1 MRRVSRGGRAAR
13 ALRGVAKVARR
24 FALVTACLLSL
35 FPFLWMVL
43 ISLKE
48 RIYTYDPS
56 KWIVPPTL
64 ESYVKVFQERNLGQY
79 LANSVI
85 VSALSCV
92 ASVSL
97 GSLTAYGLAR
107 YRFRSREAS
116 AFFLL
121 AIRMLP
127 AMGIVIP
134 LFVIATILKAT
145 DTHAALVVCY
155 LIFNVPFATWM
166 MRGFFEDIPKEVE
179 EAAKVDGCT
188 TLQTLRKVVVP
199 LAMPGLIA
207 TSIFCVINAW
217 NEFVYALFLTSFKAM
232 TTPTIVQVFLSVS
245 GIIWGEMSAVGTIA
259 TLPVLVFAMIVQK
272 NMIRGLSFGA
282 VKG

>member
-1 MRRVSRGGRAAR
+1 MKSAAGFPGK
-13 ALRGVAKVARR
+13 AMKKFLKLLRHAAIV
-24 FALVTACLLSL
+24 LSCLFSV
-35 FPFLWMVL
+35 FPFIWMIL
-43 ISLKE
+43 ISIKE

-56 KWIVPPTL
+56 KWFFPPTL
-64 ESYVKVFQERNLGQY
+64 ENYVKVFQERNLGLY
-79 LANSVI
+79 FKNSVI
-85 VSALSCV
+85 VAVFSCL
-92 ASVSL
+92 VSIAL
-97 GSLTAYGLAR
+97 GSLAAYGLAR
-107 YRFRSREAS
+107 YKFKHRDAS

-121 AIRMLP
+121 GIRMLP

-134 LFVIATILKAT
+134 LFIIATILKIT
-145 DTHAALVVCY
+145 DTHAILILCY
-155 LIFNVPFATWM
+155 MLFNVPFATWM
-166 MRGFFEDIPKEVE
+166 MRGFFEEIPREVE

-188 TLQTLRKVVVP
+188 TLQTLYKVVVP

-232 TTPTIVQVFLSVS
+232 TTPTIVQIFLSVN

-259 TLPVLVFAMIVQK
+259 TLPVLLFAMIVQK

>member
-1 MRRVSRGGRAAR
+1 MNLVRKGRGKKKRGKIGKIFRRAGIIIS
-13 ALRGVAKVARR
+13 
-24 FALVTACLLSL
+24 CLFSV
-35 FPFLWMVL
+35 FPFIWMIL

-56 KWIVPPTL
+56 KWLFPPTL
-64 ESYVKVFQERNLGQY
+64 ENYIKVFAERNLGLY
-79 LANSVI
+79 FWNSII
-85 VSALSCV
+85 VAAFSCV
-92 ASVSL
+92 VSVFL
-97 GSLTAYGLAR
+97 GSMAAYGLAR
-107 YRFRSREAS
+107 YKFRNRES
-116 AFFLL
+116 LAFSLL
-121 AIRMLP
+121 GIRMLP

-134 LFVIATILKAT
+134 LFVIGTMLRIT
-145 DTHAALVVCY
+145 DTHLILIICY
-155 LIFNVPFATWM
+155 MLFNVPFATWM
-166 MRGFFEDIPKEVE
+166 MRGFFEEIPKEVE

-188 TLQTLRKVVVP
+188 TFQTLVKVVVP
-199 LAMPGLIA
+199 LAMPGLVA

-232 TTPTIVQVFLSVS
+232 TTPTIVQVFLSVN

-259 TLPVLVFAMIVQK
+259 TLPVLIFAMIVQK

>member
-1 MRRVSRGGRAAR
+1 MI
-13 ALRGVAKVARR
+13 
-24 FALVTACLLSL
+24 
-35 FPFLWMVL
+35 L
-43 ISLKE
+43 ISIKE

-56 KWIVPPTL
+56 KWLFPPTL
-64 ESYVKVFQERNLGQY
+64 ENYVKVFQERNLGLY
-79 LANSVI
+79 FRNSII
-85 VSALSCV
+85 VAVFSCLV
-92 ASVSL
+92 SVTM
-97 GSLTAYGLAR
+97 GSLAAYGLAR
-107 YRFRSREAS
+107 YKFKRREAS

-121 AIRMLP
+121 GIRMLP

-134 LFVIATILKAT
+134 IFVIATILKIT
-145 DTHAALVVCY
+145 DTHVLLVICY
-155 LIFNVPFATWM
+155 MLFNVPFATWM
-166 MRGFFEDIPKEVE
+166 MRGFFEEIPKEVE

-188 TLQTLRKVVVP
+188 TLQTLAKVVVP
-199 LAMPGLIA
+199 LAMPGLVA

-232 TTPTIVQVFLSVS
+232 TTPTIVQVFLSVN

-259 TLPVLVFAMIVQK
+259 TLPVLIFAMIVQK